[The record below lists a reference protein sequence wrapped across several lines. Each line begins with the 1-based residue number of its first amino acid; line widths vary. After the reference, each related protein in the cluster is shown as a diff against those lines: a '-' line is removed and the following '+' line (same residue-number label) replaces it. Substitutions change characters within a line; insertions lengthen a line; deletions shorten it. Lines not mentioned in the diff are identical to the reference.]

1 MSNKLKVIL
10 ISGKIGSGKDTTAN
24 MLHRI
29 LKEQGNSPV
38 VRNLSAPL
46 KKAVAYI
53 TGEDEGLFYS
63 RAHKGGEQD
72 EKDRRRRLL
81 VDVGKAVTNVDTDAF
96 SKFTF
101 NEMLHSCKP
110 KGAIGIVSDIRHKAE
125 LDYFEKHCDAFVVR
139 LVGSFEPCT
148 NEEVANSPSETEL
161 DYLDELLIPGTNIGL
176 AGNKMAIQLH
186 CTNSLIDKHA
196 SELTMANRK
205 AFNVRI
211 LEEVAMNAIGHF
223 KSK

>member
-63 RAHKGGEQD
+63 RTHKGGEQD

-81 VDVGKAVTNVDTDAF
+81 VDVAAAVNNVDCEAF

-101 NEMLHSCKP
+101 NEMRHSCKH
-110 KGAIGIVSDIRHKAE
+110 KDSIGIISDLRHKHE
-125 LDYFEKHCDAFVVR
+125 LDYFEKHCNVFVVR

-161 DYLDELLIPGTNIGL
+161 DYLDKLLY
-176 AGNKMAIQLH
+176 AGNTVAFSNNKCAIDLY
-186 CTNSLIDKHA
+186 CTNSLIDQHA
-196 SELTMANRK
+196 SESTMANRK
-205 AFNVRI
+205 AINVSI
-211 LEEVAMNAIGHF
+211 LTEVAVNAIDYF